1 MLGCLGGCLGR
12 SLAALLLLGLF
23 VLAWFQRERIMAVAD
38 RLTSGAAVEETPSP
52 ALAERAE
59 QKLASLSLDSP
70 PPRVAFSEAEVQSL
84 VQYRIGHALPPYLL
98 DPKISIEDARMQ
110 VDARVPTEAM
120 PDLPGAGEF
129 ASLLPDTT
137 DVTAHATMLPLDS
150 GRVALAVGEMSA
162 AKIPLPARMIPS
174 LLGRIGR
181 TDEIGLPDD
190 AIPLRLPAGACTAY
204 LRADSLVL
212 VAATAGSCH

>member
-1 MLGCLGGCLGR
+1 GEM
-12 SLAALLLLGLF
+12 
-23 VLAWFQRERIMAVAD
+23 VA
-38 RLTSGAAVEETPSP
+38 EETVSP
-52 ALAERAE
+52 ALADRAE
-59 QKLASLSLDSP
+59 AKLASLGGASP
-70 PPRVAFSEAEVQSL
+70 PPRVAFGEAEVQSL

-98 DPKISIEDARMQ
+98 DPRISLENEHMR
-110 VDARVPTEAM
+110 VEARVPREAM

-137 DVTAHATMLPLDS
+137 DVSARVTLLPLDS

-162 AKIPLPARMIPS
+162 AKIPLPARMIPA
-174 LLGRIGR
+174 LLRRIGR
-181 TDEIGLPDD
+181 TDEVGLPED

-212 VAATAGSCH
+212 VSARNGSCD